1 MNFGRE
7 LSEML
12 EGNQRKATRNNMK
25 RRIQWRTIKK
35 KEGKRADD
43 DVRHCGPAWKE
54 SAYQGQRDAR
64 PIGGT
69 TTPFGRDRL
78 VPIGRPPSSS
88 SAKQQGTKEKLF
100 CFLRHR
106 HHFLNCFE
114 FFVIKIKLN
123 ELNFN
128 FYFYSIHFAWKR
140 TSFEVVNIWKREKN
154 EIFEAFQ

>member
-1 MNFGRE
+1 M
-7 LSEML
+7 
-12 EGNQRKATRNNMK
+12 
-25 RRIQWRTIKK
+25 
-35 KEGKRADD
+35 
-43 DVRHCGPAWKE
+43 RHCGPAWKE

-106 HHFLNCFE
+106 HHFLNFFE
-114 FFVIKIKLN
+114 IFVIKIKLN

-128 FYFYSIHFAWKR
+128 FYFNSIHFAWKR
-140 TSFEVVNIWKREKN
+140 TSFEVVNIWKREKKRN
-154 EIFEAFQ
+154 FEAFQWWEEASTEPVVPLESRGKQKGKWVSFKRKFLP